1 MTIYQYALIKYVHND
16 ASGECVNVGIALY
29 APDSRYF
36 RARFNTRYS
45 RIGQFFLNAFDSEH
59 YRNMVRA
66 LEREFDRFSSMIRNG
81 EKGGP
86 SSADLTQMFYGL
98 MQEILPEDSTAF
110 RWGPIYGGVASD
122 PERRLGELFAEFVTR
137 HDRPTARPL
146 RQESQI
152 WGDFERLVR
161 QRHLDASLTPR
172 KLESDLY
179 QYEFHGSFQ
188 NGKPNVIEP
197 ISLDL
202 QGGSSIVE
210 KANQWAGRLVALKH
224 SQDFAFHAI
233 LAPPADRSLRI
244 YFDRARQ
251 LLAGQKD
258 VVKHLIVEKED
269 SAELDQL
276 FKEIGESEQHQS
288 G

>member
-1 MTIYQYALIKYVHND
+1 MSIYQYTLIKYVHNE
-16 ASGECVNVGIALY
+16 ASGECVNVGIVLY
-29 APDSRYF
+29 APESRFF

-66 LEREFDRFSSMIRNG
+66 LEREFDRYSGMIRDG
-81 EKGGP
+81 EMGG
-86 SSADLTQMFYGL
+86 SGSVDVTQMFHGL
-98 MQEILPEDSTAF
+98 VQSVLPEDLTAF
-110 RWGPIYGGVASD
+110 RWGPIYGGVTSD
-122 PERRLGELFAEFVTR
+122 PAKRLGELFAEFVTR

-152 WGDFERLVR
+152 WNDFERLVK
-161 QRHLDASLTPR
+161 QRHLDESLAPYT
-172 KLESDLY
+172 LQSDLY

-202 QGGSSIVE
+202 QVGSSIVE
-210 KANQWAGRLVALKH
+210 KANQWAGRLVALKR

-233 LAPPADRSLRI
+233 LAPPVDESLRP

-251 LLAGQKD
+251 LLGGQKEI
-258 VVKHLIVEKED
+258 VKHLIVEKED
-269 SAELDQL
+269 TGQL
-276 FKEIGESEQHQS
+276 EDLFNEIDEAKHH
-288 G
+288 